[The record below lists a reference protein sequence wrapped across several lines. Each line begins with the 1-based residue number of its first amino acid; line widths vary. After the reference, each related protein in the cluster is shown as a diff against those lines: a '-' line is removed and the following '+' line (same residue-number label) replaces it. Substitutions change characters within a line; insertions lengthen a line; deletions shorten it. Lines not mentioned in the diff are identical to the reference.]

1 MSVASELRDYVK
13 THFVTRDIFLTAAN
27 IDDGFFEQLIG
38 HQILPGAIY
47 RIWRN
52 GAIWSPIGG
61 HVGKATLGE
70 PESEWFSPAALWWAR
85 RAWVLASSDQL
96 TMPQLAA
103 RLQVQFKADFTTAL
117 RSSNAAH
124 YGYPELFENGDFSID
139 RCAGIAASEWADWI
153 NGGYG
158 VCLRRFDGRHL
169 VAKTS
174 EAGRIKILT
183 SNGTKQQLSPEER
196 LDLLD
201 ALENLETVMLPF
213 APHQRPFGTPG
224 KWIDIIMAR
233 YGLGHIP
240 LVRRALTEATAAADN
255 RLCA

>member
-13 THFVTRDIFLTAAN
+13 THFVSRDIFLAAAN
-27 IDDGFFEQLIG
+27 INDGFFEQLIG
-38 HQILPGAIY
+38 HQIIPGAIY

-103 RLQVQFKADFTTAL
+103 RLQAQFIADFTAAVQ
-117 RSSNAAH
+117 SSDVAQH
-124 YGYPELFENGDFSID
+124 GYPDLFENDTLFVD
-139 RCAGIAASEWADWI
+139 RCAGVAASEWGDWI

-169 VAKTS
+169 IAKTG
-174 EAGRIKILT
+174 EAGRIKFLT
-183 SNGTKQQLSPEER
+183 DNGTKQHLSPDER

-201 ALENLETVMLPF
+201 ALEKLDAVMLPF

-224 KWIDIIMAR
+224 KWIDAIMDR

-240 LVRRALTEATAAADN
+240 LVQSALPEAKIEADN